1 MQQAGALTA
10 TGLIKRLGL
19 GVAAASMGCAL
30 AGVGHAA
37 DPAAD
42 FDGIIRKPVDR
53 MMQALK
59 GEFTLTVGSR
69 VYFEPRF
76 DGAKS
81 GKFTGAPLIS
91 VKPKGS
97 FEKFTSPRDSSGITV
112 FDTERINIGPALNF
126 QAERLSSDDRAL
138 RGRKNIDFVIE
149 PGIFIEYFPTDFLRL
164 RSEFRQGL
172 GGHHGQIFDFSA
184 DAYTRLGED
193 KRWFVAAGPR
203 LTLAT
208 GAALKPYFDVTPLQS
223 AASGLPVYRNGG
235 GLRSVGFG
243 GALRYSWTRR
253 FETEIF
259 GEYER
264 LLDGVADSPLVRQRG
279 DPNQY
284 RIGIGATYKFD
295 FLSPM

>member
-1 MQQAGALTA
+1 MRRVYSQNAAHLV
-10 TGLIKRLGL
+10 KRLAKV
-19 GVAAASMGCAL
+19 VAAVSLGCAL
-30 AGVGHAA
+30 ADASRAA

-42 FDGIIRKPVDR
+42 FDGIVKKPVDR

-69 VYFEPRF
+69 VFFEPRF

-149 PGIFIEYFPTDFLRL
+149 PGVFIEYFPTDFLRV

-184 DAYTRLGED
+184 DAFTRLGED
-193 KRWFVAAGPR
+193 QRWFVAAGPR
-203 LTLAT
+203 LTLGTA
-208 GAALKPYFDVTPLQS
+208 AALKPYFDVTPGQA
-223 AASGLPVYRNGG
+223 AASGLPVYRNSG

-243 GALRYSWTRR
+243 AALRYNWTRR

-284 RIGIGATYKFD
+284 KIGIGASYKFD